1 MELQNIQSH
10 ISSASAQDPE
20 KKSQMGQQQFLQ
32 LLVSQMRHQDPINP
46 LDGADFAAQLA
57 QFNSVEQL
65 INVNNGI
72 QQLQMSQDMMSAG
85 LTNSLAASLTGKNVK
100 ALSDSVPFTP
110 GESSQIQFK
119 LNHSATELDVIIMNK
134 EGREVRRESM
144 QHVAAGDNTW
154 EWDGRNDAGN
164 RLPEGEYH
172 VRIEARDDEG
182 SNLMAITYIEG
193 MASKVRYTSEGVKL
207 SIHGIE
213 VPIGDV
219 EEVGILF

>member
-32 LLVSQMRHQDPINP
+32 LLVSQMRHQDPVNP

-72 QQLQMSQDMMSAG
+72 QQLQMSQDSMSAG

-100 ALSDSVPFTP
+100 ALSDSVPLAP
-110 GESSQIQFK
+110 DASSHIQFR

-144 QHVAAGDNTW
+144 QHVAAGENTW